1 MICGITGQYASK
13 FDVLT
18 LKDLCKVLD
27 YVVHWYNVSSR
38 NNKTSGMVLV
48 IVLLPFLRSVSHTHS
63 TIIHSPNRKSRWLSP
78 DCGITT
84 ICALLPRMVNFYS
97 SFVVPP
103 GFDSWVRLYSERVW
117 PTTGRWCWF
126 MYLVHFQCWGLVHR
140 VLTARCAGEK
150 EACY

>member
-63 TIIHSPNRKSRWLSP
+63 AIIHSPNRKSR
-78 DCGITT
+78 
-84 ICALLPRMVNFYS
+84 
-97 SFVVPP
+97 
-103 GFDSWVRLYSERVW
+103 
-117 PTTGRWCWF
+117 
-126 MYLVHFQCWGLVHR
+126 
-140 VLTARCAGEK
+140 
-150 EACY
+150 